1 MFCASSRSMRRS
13 SITVTRLAMSAA
25 GVGILEASTVIT
37 SIPASASRRKSV
49 GASPTAAVAAS
60 SHSISDD
67 ITVLLMFVAGVLASS
82 WLAGG
87 LLGQYQLVV
96 ARDPQAVG
104 LAAEFDDDLLA
115 APEQVGCLQRP
126 IRFGRMRVL
135 FIRSPLH
142 LT

>member
-1 MFCASSRSMRRS
+1 MFCASSCSMRRS
-13 SITVTRLAMSAA
+13 SITVTRLAISAA
-25 GVGILEASTVIT
+25 GTGSLEASTVIT
-37 SIPASASRRKSV
+37 SITASASGGETA

-115 APEQVGCLQRP
+115 APEQVGCLQGP
-126 IRFGRMRVL
+126 IRVGRCRLL
-135 FIRSPLH
+135 FI
-142 LT
+142 